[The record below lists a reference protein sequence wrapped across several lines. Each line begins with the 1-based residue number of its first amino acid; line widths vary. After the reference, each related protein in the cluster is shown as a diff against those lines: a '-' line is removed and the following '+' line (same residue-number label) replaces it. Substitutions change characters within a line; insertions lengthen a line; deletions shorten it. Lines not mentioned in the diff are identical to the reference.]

1 MMLNKLGKPRK
12 ITQIIHNRKIS
23 WLELFYDL
31 TFTIIIGRLTEGLVE
46 DFSKMTIINSIVIFG
61 WFFWSWHETSGY
73 FDNHGNDSA
82 LNIGIINVQ
91 IIFTAVAALF
101 IPEGLAGHYHN
112 LIWAMLPI
120 EMMLIFVWYTIS
132 HFDTAHGPASK
143 IWASVYGVA
152 LLILVIGTL
161 IPSRFQ
167 FWVMLG
173 VLVMN
178 FGVVFVAQ
186 NALKREYRRTG
197 LPYVVKDSLIER
209 YGLMTMIALGEII
222 ASLYA
227 VTNHA
232 RLGEL
237 VKFILGII
245 LTALIAA
252 VYYQVIGELH
262 IKLRS
267 PVQTMAVRWLFLIEI
282 YFVLLD
288 GVLLQL
294 VLTSEVLSVKVTFIM
309 VLFVSLLLM
318 WVIQQLTIAEDSFK
332 SPRGIG
338 FFTIELIIFL
348 VTALFP
354 SIWMM
359 AAIDLLLFIV
369 NFQYHQRVEKAI

>member
-1 MMLNKLGKPRK
+1 MLNKLGKPRK

>member
-1 MMLNKLGKPRK
+1 MLNKLGKPRK

-73 FDNHGNDSA
+73 FDNHGTNSA
-82 LNIGIINVQ
+82 LNVGIINVQ

-167 FWVMLG
+167 CLVMLG

>member
-1 MMLNKLGKPRK
+1 MLNKLGKPRK

-82 LNIGIINVQ
+82 LNVGIINVQ

>member
-338 FFTIELIIFL
+338 FFYNRTDYLPGNRTVSKYL
-348 VTALFP
+348 DDG
-354 SIWMM
+354 S
-359 AAIDLLLFIV
+359 
-369 NFQYHQRVEKAI
+369 H